1 MRRVPDAISYRAMD
15 LVSRH
20 PFDWDDYE
28 TVLFDMDGTLLDLK
42 FDNYFW
48 QQLVPERYAALHG
61 LPHEEAVRL
70 LEPRFASKVGTLEWY
85 CIDYWSRELGLDIGE
100 LKAEAEDHID
110 FLPDVPE
117 FLVEVRELG
126 KRSVLVTNAHRTT
139 LAVKL
144 RRTGLDRFVDAVHSS
159 HDLGLPKEAPGFW
172 ARLAAVEPFS
182 PSRTVLVDDSLPV
195 LRAAHGFGIARVIAI
210 RRPDSSLPAR
220 PVAEFHA
227 VESVVDLSP
236 RRAKPPR

>member
-1 MRRVPDAISYRAMD
+1 MD

-20 PFDWDDYE
+20 GFDWTDYD

-61 LPHEEAVRL
+61 LLRDEAVRI
-70 LEPRFASKVGTLEWY
+70 LEPRFAAKVGTLEWY
-85 CIDYWSRELGLDIGE
+85 CVDYWSRELGLDIGK

-117 FLVEVRELG
+117 FLAEVRELG
-126 KRSVLVTNAHRTT
+126 KRSVLVTNAHRKV
-139 LAVKL
+139 LSVKL
-144 RRTGLDRFVDAVHSS
+144 RRTGLDRFLDAIHSS
-159 HDLGLPKEAPGFW
+159 HDVGAPKESAEFW
-172 ARLAAVEPFS
+172 SRLRDAEPFE
-182 PSRTVLVDDSLPV
+182 PGRTVLVDDSLPV
-195 LRAAHGFGIARVIAI
+195 LRAAHAFGLARVIAI

-220 PVAEFHA
+220 DVEEFHA
-227 VESVVDLSP
+227 VESIAELSP
-236 RRAKPPR
+236 KRGKPTRRD